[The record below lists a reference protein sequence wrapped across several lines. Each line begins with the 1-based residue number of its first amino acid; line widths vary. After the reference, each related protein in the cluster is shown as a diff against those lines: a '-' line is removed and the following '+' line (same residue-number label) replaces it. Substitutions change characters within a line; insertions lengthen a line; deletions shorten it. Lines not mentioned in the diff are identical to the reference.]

1 MSPKQVKKLTDKK
14 YRSETG
20 LFLVEGEKNI
30 AELLNSDFE
39 IEAILGTKSFIQLY
53 EEQIHTYKQRTGYSS
68 FDINEVKESEL
79 EQNGTLIS
87 NNAGIAVVRQK
98 NEVGVDEILGHAQ
111 KNIVLILDDI
121 RDPGNMGTIIRT
133 ADWYGVTHI
142 VASPTTTDFY
152 NPKVISATMGS
163 FTRICVSYFGLDDIL
178 SKALVL
184 QIPIIVGDLAGKN
197 THEGGLPKKGFL
209 LMGSESHGV
218 SKDSR
223 NFATHQV
230 MIPRFGTAESL
241 NVSVAT
247 GILLDTLK
255 RGF

>member
-1 MSPKQVKKLTDKK
+1 M
-14 YRSETG
+14 
-20 LFLVEGEKNI
+20 
-30 AELLNSDFE
+30 
-39 IEAILGTKSFIQLY
+39 
-53 EEQIHTYKQRTGYSS
+53 
-68 FDINEVKESEL
+68 
-79 EQNGTLIS
+79 
-87 NNAGIAVVRQK
+87 
-98 NEVGVDEILGHAQ
+98 
-111 KNIVLILDDI
+111 
-121 RDPGNMGTIIRT
+121 
-133 ADWYGVTHI
+133 
-142 VASPTTTDFY
+142 
-152 NPKVISATMGS
+152 
-163 FTRICVSYFGLDDIL
+163 
-178 SKALVL
+178 